1 MRVLRLSFS
10 GMTLEK
16 KADAGPTEHLPQ
28 CGYGQPN
35 LLLKGQNKE
44 QHH

>member
-28 CGYGQPN
+28 CEF
-35 LLLKGQNKE
+35 LTKGQE
-44 QHH
+44 QSVLVPM